1 MEWALDSS
9 EPVRQAGKQK
19 RQILILF
26 LNGYYLI
33 IEASVGKFLSMHHKY
48 YFWHIFLMLIS

>member
-19 RQILILF
+19 RRIFILF

-33 IEASVGKFLSMHHKY
+33 IEASVGE
-48 YFWHIFLMLIS
+48 IFVDVP